1 MSKKNKV
8 LIVDDESDILEML
21 DYNLS
26 KEGYEVIQASD
37 GFSAVEAAKEHLP
50 QLILLD
56 VMMPKMD
63 GIETCRR
70 LREIPK
76 LKDVFIIFLTA
87 RSEEFT
93 EIAAFEAGANDYL
106 AKPIKP
112 RALLSRLAAYFRRDY
127 KQVNEQPSSV
137 SIGQLVIDRSSYTVT
152 KNGGKIILPKKE
164 FELLYFLS
172 LHPDVVY
179 GRDDLLKYVW
189 GSDVHV
195 VARTIDVHIRKVRE
209 KIGEDYITTVKG
221 IGYKFSKDNS

>member
-8 LIVDDESDILEML
+8 LVVDDEPDILEML

-37 GFSAVEAAKEHLP
+37 GLSAIEAAKEHLP

-56 VMMPKMD
+56 VMMPKID

-70 LREIPK
+70 LREITK

-112 RALLSRLAAYFRRDY
+112 RALLSRLAAYFRRDH
-127 KQVNEQPSSV
+127 KQVDEPSSV
-137 SIGQLVIDRSSYTVT
+137 SIGKLLIDRSSYTVT
-152 KNGGKIILPKKE
+152 KDGERIILPKKE

-221 IGYKFSKDNS
+221 IGYKFAKDI

>member
-8 LIVDDESDILEML
+8 LVVDDENDILEML

-26 KEGYEVIQASD
+26 KEGYEVIKAND
-37 GFSAVEAAKEHLP
+37 GLSAIEAAKEHLP

-56 VMMPKMD
+56 VMMPKID

-70 LREIPK
+70 IREITK

-106 AKPIKP
+106 TKPIKP
-112 RALLSRLAAYFRRDY
+112 RALSSRLAAYFRRDN
-127 KQVNEQPSSV
+127 KQVNEPNSV
-137 SIGQLVIDRSSYTVT
+137 TIGKLIIDRSSYTVI
-152 KNGGKIILPKKE
+152 KNGEKIILPKKE

-179 GRDDLLKYVW
+179 GREDLLKYVW

-209 KIGEDYITTVKG
+209 KIGEEYITTVKG
-221 IGYKFSKDNS
+221 IGYKFSKEN

>member
-127 KQVNEQPSSV
+127 KQVNEQPNSV

>member
-8 LIVDDESDILEML
+8 LVVDDEQDILEML

-26 KEGYEVIQASD
+26 KEGYEVFMASD
-37 GFSAVEAAKEHLP
+37 GLSAIEAAKEHLP

-56 VMMPKMD
+56 VMMPKID

-70 LREIPK
+70 LREITK
-76 LKDVFIIFLTA
+76 LKEVYIIFLTA

-112 RALLSRLAAYFRRDY
+112 RALLSRLAAYFRRDL
-127 KQVNEQPSSV
+127 KITNEPSSV
-137 SIGQLVIDRSSYTVT
+137 SSGDLVIDRSSYTVT
-152 KNGGKIILPKKE
+152 KNGEKIILPKKE

-189 GSDVHV
+189 GSDVYV

-209 KIGEDYITTVKG
+209 KIGEGYITTIKG
-221 IGYKFSKDNS
+221 IGYKFSKES

>member
-37 GFSAVEAAKEHLP
+37 GFSAIEAAKEHLP
-50 QLILLD
+50 QLILID

>member
-8 LIVDDESDILEML
+8 LVVDDESDILEML

-26 KEGYEVIQASD
+26 KEGYEVLKASD
-37 GFSAVEAAKEHLP
+37 GLSAIEVAKEHQP
-50 QLILLD
+50 HLILLD
-56 VMMPKMD
+56 VMMPKID

-70 LREIPK
+70 LREISK
-76 LKDVFIIFLTA
+76 LKEVYIIFLTA

-112 RALLSRLAAYFRRDY
+112 RALLSRLAAYFRRDQ
-127 KQVNEQPSSV
+127 KQTVEPNIV
-137 SIGQLVIDRSSYTVT
+137 SAGTLKIDRSSYTVT
-152 KNGGKIILPKKE
+152 KDGEKIILPKKE
-164 FELLYFLS
+164 FELLYFLA

-179 GRDDLLKYVW
+179 GRDDLLRNVW
-189 GSDVHV
+189 GSDVYV

-209 KIGEDYITTVKG
+209 KIGEEYITTIKG
-221 IGYKFSKDNS
+221 IGYKFSNEKK